1 MHRKVIFGLAL
12 AGMVPLAA
20 CTPSSSATHS
30 AAAAQGTAPAAATSG
45 TRVVRATLKNGLRVV
60 VVRDPF
66 APVAAQEITYLV
78 GANEAPK
85 GFPGMAHAQEHMMF
99 RGAPGLSRNQLSA
112 IMARMG
118 GTFDAF
124 TTNDITSYFM
134 IVPKGDL
141 DVSLHVGAARM
152 AGVDDSEAQW
162 KEERGAIEQEVARD
176 YSSPIYML
184 EKKMLAHLFAGTP
197 YAHDALGTKPS
208 FDKTTGAMLKKFHQ
222 AWYAPNNAL
231 LVVTGD
237 VDPRAVIARVKKL
250 YGKIPAKKLP
260 VKPKVTLAPVA
271 ATTFTT
277 PSDQPYGLV
286 LVSFRMPGYSS
297 PDYAAA
303 QLAADALSSKR
314 GPIQALRYQGKAL
327 AAGFYY
333 QAKVGTG
340 LAFAYAVYP
349 PGGNVEKVK
358 QALTGAIEK
367 VRKSGIAS
375 DLVTASKRR
384 ALLQH
389 ELQRNSI
396 FGLARTWTNAL
407 ALAGL
412 NSPSEALERLRSV
425 TPQQVNAQVKQR
437 LDLDHAI
444 TLIAQPTP
452 GTKPRGGQGY
462 GGKESFTSKPTG
474 KVTLPKW
481 AEKSLAQLPHPEP
494 FLHPADTTLPN
505 GIRLIV
511 QPLHVSHS
519 VSLYGVVNQN
529 EDLQAPK
536 GQEGVGDLLGA
547 LFDWGPKGMTRLQ
560 FDTAQDK
567 IGANLSVG
575 PDFSLQVLPRYFD
588 AGVKLLAKDMLD
600 PALPEQALKQQRFLQ
615 ARQAAGQVQS
625 PQFKFDRAVQK
636 ALLPKGDPAL
646 RLSTA
651 KSIGSLDRKKLE
663 AYYAKAYR
671 PDETSI
677 VVIGDITPAAAKK
690 AVEKYFGDWKATGKK
705 PDLDYPP
712 VPPSKPSNTFVP
724 DPQKKQDQVV
734 LAETLG
740 LNYTNPEHFALDL
753 ANDYLSGGFYA
764 TPLFRVLR
772 EKLGLVYSVGAS
784 FNFDRHRGNFQLSY
798 GSYPDKVDQARKA
811 AIKVLKQ
818 VAAKPLTS
826 GQLHLA
832 KSIGL
837 RRIQLGQQSVGG
849 IAQGWLN
856 RSTEGLPLDWNYVM
870 AHHFETLTAPEIHQ
884 ALQQYFDPAR
894 LSTIVLGQKP

>member
-1 MHRKVIFGLAL
+1 MK
-12 AGMVPLAA
+12 
-20 CTPSSSATHS
+20 
-30 AAAAQGTAPAAATSG
+30 
-45 TRVVRATLKNGLRVV
+45 VV

-66 APVAAQEITYLV
+66 APVAAQQITYRV

-99 RGAPGLSRNQLSA
+99 RGAPGLSKNQLAA

-162 KEERGAIEQEVARD
+162 KQERNAIEQEVARD
-176 YSSPIYML
+176 HSSPLYML

-208 FDKTTGAMLKKFHQ
+208 FDKTTGAMLKKFHNT
-222 AWYAPNNAL
+222 WYAPNNAL

-237 VDPRAVIARVKKL
+237 VDPQSVIAKVKKL

-260 VKPKVTLAPVA
+260 EKPKVTLAPVA

-286 LVSFRMPGYSS
+286 LVSFRMPGYRSA
-297 PDYAAA
+297 DYPAA

-314 GPIQALRYQGKAL
+314 GPIQALRYQGKVL
-327 AAGFYY
+327 ASGFLYQPKAG
-333 QAKVGTG
+333 AGIG
-340 LAFAYAVYP
+340 FAYAVYP
-349 PGGNVEKVK
+349 PGGNVAKVK

-367 VRKSGIAS
+367 VRKNGIS
-375 DLVTASKRR
+375 PGLVKAAKRR
-384 ALLQH
+384 ALLKH

-396 FGLARTWTNAL
+396 FGLARTWSNAL
-407 ALAGL
+407 AVAGL
-412 NSPSEALERLRSV
+412 DSPSEALARLRAV
-425 TPQQVNAQVKQR
+425 TPKQVNAQVDQR
-437 LDLDHAI
+437 LTLDHAI
-444 TLIAQPTP
+444 TLIAKPTP
-452 GTKPRGGQGY
+452 GTKPRAGHGY
-462 GGKESFTSKPTG
+462 GGKESFTSKPKG

-481 AEKSLAQLPHPEP
+481 AAKSLAELPHPRP
-494 FLHPADTTLPN
+494 FLHPTDTTLPN

-536 GQEGVGDLLGA
+536 GEEGVGGLLGA
-547 LFDWGPKGMTRLQ
+547 LFDWGPKGMSRLQ
-560 FDTAQDK
+560 FDAAQDK
-567 IGANLSVG
+567 IGANLSAG
-575 PDFSLQVLPRYFD
+575 PNFSLQVLPRYFD
-588 AGVKLLAKDMLD
+588 SGVKLLSKDMLD
-600 PALPEQALKQQRFLQ
+600 PALPKRALMQQRFLQ

-625 PQFKFDRAVQK
+625 PEFKFNRAVQK

-646 RLSTA
+646 RLATA

-671 PDETSI
+671 PDETTI
-677 VVIGDITPAAAKK
+677 VVIGDITPAAARK
-690 AVEKYFGDWKATGKK
+690 AVSKYFGNWKATGKK
-705 PDLDYPP
+705 PVLDYPP
-712 VPPSKPSNTFVP
+712 VPPSKASNTFVP

-740 LNYTNPEHFALDL
+740 LSYTNPDHFALDL

-764 TPLFRVLR
+764 TPLYRVLR
-772 EKLGLVYSVGAS
+772 EKLGLVYDVGAS
-784 FNFDRHRGNFQLSY
+784 FNFDRHRGNFQLNY
-798 GSYPDKVDQARKA
+798 GSYPGKVDEARKA

-818 VAAKPLTS
+818 AAAKPLTAD
-826 GQLHLA
+826 QLHLA

-849 IAQGWLN
+849 IAKGWLS

-870 AHHFETLTAPEIHQ
+870 AHHFEKLTAPEIHRV
-884 ALQQYFDPAR
+884 LQKYFEPAR